1 MDRVLLIAVTH
12 SNKER
17 WRKADAL
24 DELAALTETAG
35 GTIVEKML
43 QIRPEYDPATLI
55 GKGKIAELKQL
66 CHLHQINLLIFDNTL
81 TATQIRNIADQTGV
95 RVIDRTAL
103 ILDIFSQ
110 HAKTAE
116 AKAQVELAQLE
127 YRRTNLI
134 GFGTEL
140 SRLGGG
146 IGTRGPGER
155 KLEIDRR
162 RIRERI
168 SALNKIL
175 ERIDKERAV
184 QRKNRQPFFKI
195 SLAGYTNAGK
205 STLMNC
211 LTDARVKVAPYMFA
225 TLDSNTK
232 PLALTKY
239 ITAFL
244 TDTVG
249 FIRNLPHQLVA
260 SFRSTLSEI
269 RNSDLILH
277 VVDASDTDIE
287 SKIEAVEKTLAEIG
301 CDNKPILIVFNK
313 TDRVFETEVIRRLKR
328 KHAKSVFVSALTG
341 EGVDKLKTAMFGF
354 IKYELGTR
362 TFTIPL
368 HRGDLINLLYE
379 NCDILKRVE
388 KDTKVTLSVKAYRSV
403 LVKLASQ
410 IKTSLALVSK

>member
-1 MDRVLLIAVTH
+1 MERILLIAIALT
-12 SNKER
+12 NKDR
-17 WRKADAL
+17 FIKADAL

-35 GTIVEKML
+35 GNVVEKIL
-43 QIRPEYDPATLI
+43 QIRSGYEPATLI

-66 CHLHQINLLIFDNTL
+66 CQQHNIDLLIFDNTL
-81 TATQIRNIADQTGV
+81 TATQIRNISEQTDV

-110 HAKTAE
+110 HARTAE

-127 YRRTNLI
+127 YRRTNLV
-134 GFGTEL
+134 GFGLEL

-175 ERIDKERAV
+175 TRIDKERHV
-184 QRKNRQPFFKI
+184 QQKNRQRFFKI

-205 STLMNC
+205 STLMNL
-211 LTDARVKVAPYMFA
+211 LTDANVKVAPYLFA

-232 PLALTKY
+232 PLALTNH
-239 ITAFL
+239 ITALL

-249 FIRNLPHQLVA
+249 FIRNLPHELVA

-269 RNSDLILH
+269 RNADLILH
-277 VVDASDTDIE
+277 VVDASENDVDN
-287 SKIEAVEKTLAEIG
+287 KIEAVETTLAEIE
-301 CDNKPILIVFNK
+301 CDKKPTLIVFNK
-313 TDRVFETEVIRRLKR
+313 IDRVFENEIIRRLKR
-328 KHAKSVFVSALTG
+328 KNANSVFISALAG
-341 EGVDKLKTAMFGF
+341 QSIDKLKSAIVKY
-354 IKYELGTR
+354 IKTELVTR
-362 TFTIPL
+362 TFTIPDS
-368 HRGDLINLLYE
+368 RGDLINLLYE
-379 NCDILKRVE
+379 NGDVIKRIQKE
-388 KDTKVTLSVKAYRSV
+388 SKITLTIKGYRST
-403 LVKLASQ
+403 LIKISNEIRASLH
-410 IKTSLALVSK
+410 K